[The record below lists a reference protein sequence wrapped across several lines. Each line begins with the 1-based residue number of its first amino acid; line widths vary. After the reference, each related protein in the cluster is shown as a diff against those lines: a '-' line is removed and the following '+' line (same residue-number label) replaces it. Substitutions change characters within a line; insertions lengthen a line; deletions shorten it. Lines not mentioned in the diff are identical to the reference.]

1 MERIIDFHTHN
12 LSGSA
17 RRDAIASYS
26 LTEIEDCPPEQYF
39 TVGLHPWDTALFS
52 ATPQILEKK
61 LRDALLS
68 PYAIGV
74 GEVGL
79 DRLRGAELHCQ
90 ETLLG
95 LQLEIAAELD
105 LPVVVHCVRAW
116 SELESVFRAVRF
128 CGRKAIHGFRG
139 KASVLTRLMN
149 DGWYLSL
156 GVRSGVTEAFL
167 AQIPRNRLLLESDD
181 TKEPLTGLYRQVATC
196 MHCSGEELETL
207 VAENIRC
214 FFPKIDLR

>member
-128 CGRKAIHGFRG
+128 YGRKAIHGFRG
-139 KASVLTRLMN
+139 NTTILTRLISE
-149 DGWYLSL
+149 GWYLSL

-181 TKEPLTGLYRQVATC
+181 TQQPLTELYGKIASC
-196 MHCSGEELETL
+196 MGCSVDELEAL
-207 VAENIRC
+207 VAENIRS
-214 FFPKIDLR
+214 FFPKIALR

>member
-26 LTEIEDCPPEQYF
+26 LTEIKDCPPGQYF
-39 TVGLHPWDTALFS
+39 TVGLHPWDTALFCS
-52 ATPQILEKK
+52 TPQILEKK
-61 LRDALLS
+61 LRNALLS
-68 PYAIGV
+68 PYAVGV

-79 DRLRGAELHCQ
+79 DRLRGGDLRCQ
-90 ETLLG
+90 EALLR
-95 LQLEIAAELD
+95 LQLEIAVELN

-116 SELESVFRAVRF
+116 SELERVFRDVRF
-128 CGRKAIHGFRG
+128 CSRKAIHGFRG
-139 KASVLTRLMN
+139 KASVLTRLIN
-149 DGWYLSL
+149 NGWYLSL
-156 GVRSGVTEAFL
+156 GVRSGITEAFL
-167 AQIPRNRLLLESDD
+167 AQIPRKRLLLESDD

-196 MHCSGEELETL
+196 MHCSVEELETL
-207 VAENIRC
+207 VAENIRS

>member
-12 LSGSA
+12 LSGA
-17 RRDAIASYS
+17 PRCAAIASYS
-26 LTEIEDCPPEQYF
+26 LTEIDRCPPGQYF
-39 TVGLHPWDTALFS
+39 TVGLHPWDTALFCS
-52 ATPQILEKK
+52 TPQILEKK

-95 LQLEIAAELD
+95 IQLEIAAELD

-116 SELESVFRAVRF
+116 SELESIFRDVRF
-128 CGRKAIHGFRG
+128 CSRKAIHGFRG
-139 KASVLTRLMN
+139 KASVLTRLIN
-149 DGWYLSL
+149 NGWYLSL
-156 GVRSGVTEAFL
+156 GVRSGITEAFL
-167 AQIPRNRLLLESDD
+167 AQIPRERLLLESDD

-196 MHCSGEELETL
+196 MHCSGEELEAL
-207 VAENIRC
+207 VSENIRC
-214 FFPKIDLR
+214 FFPKLDLR